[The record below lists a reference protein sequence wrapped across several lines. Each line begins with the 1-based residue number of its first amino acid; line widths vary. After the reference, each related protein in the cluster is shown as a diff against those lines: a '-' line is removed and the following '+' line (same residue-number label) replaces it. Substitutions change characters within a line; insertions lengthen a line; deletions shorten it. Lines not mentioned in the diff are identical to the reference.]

1 LGDAAVGPGRRREKE
16 QMRRFWCVNRWTA
29 AAALL
34 AMVALAAPSVAAAGS
49 YAGELPL
56 TLSAFAV
63 NREGYAGAETGR
75 VDITIERWSTA
86 EEVKTFEDT
95 IVESG
100 SDALLEW
107 LEDIEPRAG
116 YIQVEQS
123 LGWDI
128 HFATYDERASGG
140 LKIVFVTD
148 RPMSYWEV
156 TSQTRSSQYEFIFC
170 EIRIDEEG
178 EGQGKL
184 SGAAQITYNELTE
197 QIEME
202 NFSIEPVRLQTV
214 EVVDSGSDAG
224 DD

>member
-1 LGDAAVGPGRRREKE
+1 
-16 QMRRFWCVNRWTA
+16 M
-29 AAALL
+29 AAALIAIAGL
-34 AMVALAAPSVAAAGS
+34 FAPSIAAAGS

-63 NREGYAGAETGR
+63 NREGYTGTETGR

-95 IVESG
+95 LVESG

-116 YIQVEQS
+116 YMQVEQS

-128 HFATYDERASGG
+128 HFAAYDELASGG
-140 LKIVFVTD
+140 LRIVFVTD

-156 TSQTRSSQYEFIFC
+156 TGQTRSSQYEFMFC

-184 SGAAQITYNELTE
+184 SGATQIRYNEPTD

-214 EVVDSGSDAG
+214 VVVDRG